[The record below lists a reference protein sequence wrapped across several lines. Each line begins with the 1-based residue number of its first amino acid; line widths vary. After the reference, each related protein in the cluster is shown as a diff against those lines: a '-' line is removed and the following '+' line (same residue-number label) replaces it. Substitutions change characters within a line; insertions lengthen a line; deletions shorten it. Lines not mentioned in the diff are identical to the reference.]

1 MYKKVELKNGF
12 VGMERDVAKL
22 WKEKAI
28 IHKNFNMNEG
38 KRYFTFYDGPPTANG
53 KPHVGH
59 IETRVMKDIIPRYK
73 VMKGYKV
80 IRKAGWDTHG
90 LPVELEIEKKL
101 GISGKEQIEEYGVEK
116 FVKQCKESV
125 FTYVQ
130 MWEEMT
136 NKVGYW
142 VDMENPYVTYHND
155 YIESVWWALKQM
167 WEKGLLYEGHK
178 VMPYCPRCGTA
189 LSSHEVAQGYKDV
202 KDLTCIAKFKVID
215 GQKIAGEEIPENSYI
230 LAWTTTPWTLPS
242 NLALCVNKSYMYAE
256 IKVDVSKDEEE
267 SKIETYILA
276 KDLISLVL
284 KDKKYEVVKEF
295 KGEDFLGI
303 KYEQLMPFA
312 KVEGKAFEV
321 IHGDYVTLTDGT
333 GIVHIAPA
341 YGEDDSFVAKQNGIA
356 FVNLVDKSGKFVPEV
371 EPWAGKFVRD
381 CNEDI
386 CKWLANENKLFSKE
400 KHLHSYPHCWRCD
413 TPLLYYPK
421 ESWFVAMS
429 KLRDELVANNNKVNW
444 YPDTIRTGRFGKFL
458 ENVID
463 WGISRDRYWGT
474 PLPVWTCEDEE
485 CGHKECIGSIKELKE
500 KAIDCPDDI
509 ELHKP
514 YIDSVH
520 LKCPKCGKEMK
531 RAKEVIDCWFD
542 SGSMPFAQWHY
553 PFENK
558 EMFDNN
564 FPAGFISEAVD
575 QTRGWFYT
583 LTAIGTALFERT
595 PFENCIVLGHVL
607 DEHGQK
613 MSKSKGNGVDPMTL
627 LDTVGADATRWH
639 FYTVSA
645 PWLPTRLGIN
655 NVQETQRGFLSTLWN
670 VYSFYVLYA
679 EIDKFNP
686 LKYTDYKVTNIMDKW
701 IISKLNTL
709 IKEVDEKLN
718 EYNITTA
725 ALQIEEFTDTLSNW
739 YVRRNRERFWSQE
752 LNDEKIG
759 AYVTLYKVLTN
770 LSKIIAPFVP
780 FMAEEIYQNLVVGL
794 DKTAPESVHL
804 CLWPEVEEKA
814 VDKKLEQEMDLA
826 YKIVKLGRSARNA
839 ANIKNRQPLSEMLI
853 SVNTLPEY
861 YAHIVKEELNVKKIE
876 LGAEMSDYVNFEIK
890 PNLPVLGKEYGKLI
904 PRIKEEIAKKNQM
917 ELATT
922 VKAGKVEYIEIDG
935 TEIGLDANNLLIT
948 MHGKEGFAF
957 SGEGEMGVVL
967 DTHIT
972 PELKEEGYVREILSK
987 VQNMRKD
994 SGFEVLDRINLYV
1007 AENEKLEE
1015 IIKKFEKNIQHDTL
1029 ADNIIY
1035 NESDKEYVD
1044 TNINGENLKIC
1055 VEVIK

>member
-1 MYKKVELKNGF
+1 MYKKVELKDGF
-12 VGMERDVAKL
+12 VGMEREVAKN
-22 WKEKAI
+22 WKEKDI
-28 IHKNFNMNEG
+28 IKKNFNMNEG

-101 GISGKEQIEEYGVEK
+101 GISGKEQIEDYGVEK
-116 FVKQCKESV
+116 FVKECKESV
-125 FTYVQ
+125 FTYVH

-202 KDLTCIAKFKVID
+202 KDLTCVAKFKLEE
-215 GQKIAGEEIPENSYI
+215 GQKIAGEEAKDTYI

-242 NLALCVNKSYMYAE
+242 NLALCVNKTYEYA
-256 IKVDVSKDEEE
+256 KVKANIGTDDEP
-267 SKIETYILA
+267 KYETYILA
-276 KDLISLVL
+276 KDLIESVL
-284 KDKKYEVVKEF
+284 KETPYEILSTF
-295 KGEDFLGI
+295 KGEDLLGL

-312 KVEGKAFEV
+312 KVEGKAFVV

-341 YGEDDSFVAKQNGIA
+341 YGEDDSLVSKQNGIA

-371 EPWAGKFVRD
+371 EPWAGRFVRD

-386 CKWLANENKLFSKE
+386 CKWLATENKLFSKE
-400 KHLHSYPHCWRCD
+400 KHVHSYPHCWRCD

-474 PLPVWTCEDEE
+474 PLPVWTCEDEN
-485 CGHKECIGSIKELKE
+485 CGHQECIGSIEELKQ
-500 KAIDCPDDI
+500 KAIECPEDI

-514 YIDSVH
+514 YIDNVH
-520 LKCPKCGKEMK
+520 LKCPKCGKTMN

-564 FPAGFISEAVD
+564 FPAGFISEAID

-583 LTAIGTALFERT
+583 LTAIGTALFGRT

-645 PWLPTRLGIN
+645 PWLPTRLGIK

-679 EIDKFNP
+679 EIDQFNP
-686 LKYTDYKVTNIMDKW
+686 LKYADFKPTNVMDKW

-709 IKEVDEKLN
+709 VKEVDEKLAN
-718 EYNITTA
+718 YDITNA
-725 ALQIEEFTDTLSNW
+725 ALIIESFTDELSNW
-739 YVRRNRERFWSQE
+739 YVRRNRERFWSTE
-752 LNDEKIG
+752 LNEEKIG
-759 AYVTLYKVLTN
+759 AYCTLYKVLTT
-770 LSKIIAPFVP
+770 LIKVAAPFVP
-780 FMAEEIYQNLVVGL
+780 FMTDEIYQNLVVGL
-794 DKTAPESVHL
+794 DKNAEESVHL
-804 CLWPEVEEKA
+804 CLWPEVDETAINKELEK
-814 VDKKLEQEMDLA
+814 EMDLA
-826 YKIVKLGRSARNA
+826 YKIVKLGRSARNS

-853 SVNTLPEY
+853 SVDTLPQY
-861 YAHIVKEELNVKKIE
+861 YEDIVKEELNVKQIE
-876 LGAEMSDYVNFEIK
+876 LGAEMSQYVNFEIK
-890 PNLPVLGKEYGKLI
+890 PNLPVLGKEYGRLI
-904 PRIKEEIAKKNQM
+904 PKIKQEIAKKNQM
-917 ELATT
+917 DLANT
-922 VKAGKVEYIEIDG
+922 VKNGGVEYIEIDE
-935 TEIGLDANNLLIT
+935 TQIALNSDNLLIT
-948 MHGKEGFAF
+948 MQGKDGFAF
-957 SGEGEMGVVL
+957 SGEGEIGVVL
-967 DTHIT
+967 DTHISE
-972 PELKEEGYVREILSK
+972 ELKKEGYVREILSK

-994 SGFEVLDRINLYV
+994 KGFEVLDKIKLYLSGNEMLESV
-1007 AENEKLEE
+1007 VKENEEL
-1015 IIKKFEKNIQHDTL
+1015 IKHDTL
-1029 ADNIIY
+1029 ALEIVY
-1035 NESDKEYVD
+1035 NAEKENMTK
-1044 TNINGENLKIC
+1044 TNINGEELDVD
-1055 VEVIK
+1055 VEVVK

>member
-12 VGMERDVAKL
+12 VGMEHEVAEG
-22 WKEKAI
+22 WKKKDI
-28 IHKNFNMNEG
+28 IKKNFAMNEG

-101 GISGKEQIEEYGVEK
+101 GISGKEQIEDYGVEK
-116 FVKQCKESV
+116 FVKECKDSV
-125 FTYVQ
+125 FTYVH

-202 KDLTCIAKFKVID
+202 KDLTCVAKFKVEPE
-215 GQKIAGEEIPENSYI
+215 QKILDEDIKENTYI

-242 NLALCVNKSYMYAE
+242 NLALCVNKSYEYAM
-256 IKVDVSKDEEE
+256 IKANVGTDEEPTYE
-267 SKIETYILA
+267 NYILA
-276 KDLISLVL
+276 KDLIETVL
-284 KDKKYEVVKEF
+284 KETPYEIIKTF
-295 KGEDFLGI
+295 KGTELLGI
-303 KYEQLMPFA
+303 KYERLMPFGT
-312 KVEGKAFEV
+312 VEGKAFEV

-341 YGEDDSFVAKQNGIA
+341 YGEDDSLVAKQNGIT
-356 FVNLVDKSGKFVPEV
+356 FVNLVDKEGKFVPEV

-381 CNEDI
+381 CNEGI
-386 CKWLANENKLFSKE
+386 CKWLEEENKLFSKE

-429 KLRDELVANNNKVNW
+429 KLRDNLLKNN
-444 YPDTIRTGRFGKFL
+444 DTINWMPETIKTGRFGKFL

-474 PLPVWTCEDEE
+474 PLPIWTCE
-485 CGHKECIGSIKELKE
+485 CGHQECIGSIAELKE
-500 KAIDCPDDI
+500 KGINVPEDI

-514 YIDSVH
+514 YIDDVH
-520 LKCPKCGKEMK
+520 LRCPHCGKEMT

-564 FPAGFISEAVD
+564 FPAGFISEAID

-583 LTAIGTALFERT
+583 LTAIGTAIFGRT

-607 DEHGQK
+607 DEKGQK
-613 MSKSKGNGVDPMTL
+613 MSKSKGNGVDPMIL
-627 LDTVGADATRWH
+627 LDQVGADATRWH

-645 PWLPTRLGIN
+645 PWLPTRLGLN

-686 LKYTDYKVTNIMDKW
+686 LEYKDFKTTNVMDKW

-709 IKEVDEKLN
+709 VKEVDEKL
-718 EYNITTA
+718 EKYDITSA
-725 ALQIEEFTDTLSNW
+725 ALQIEAFTDELSNW
-739 YVRRNRERFWSQE
+739 YVRRNRERFWMTE
-752 LNDEKIG
+752 LTEEKIG
-759 AYVTLYKVLTN
+759 AYVTLYKVLTT
-770 LSKIIAPFVP
+770 LIKVAAPFVP
-780 FMAEEIYQNLVVGL
+780 FMTDEIYQNLVVGL
-794 DKTAPESVHL
+794 DSKAPESVHL
-804 CLWPEVEEKA
+804 CLWPEVNENEI
-814 VDKKLEQEMDLA
+814 DKNLENEMDLA
-826 YKIVKLGRSARNA
+826 YKIVKLGRSARNS

-853 SVNTLPEY
+853 SIDTLPQY
-861 YAHIVKEELNVKKIE
+861 YEDIVKEELNVKSIE
-876 LGAEMSDYVNFEIK
+876 LGAEMSEYVNFEIK
-890 PNLPVLGKEYGKLI
+890 PNLPVLGKEYGRLI
-904 PRIKEEIAKKNQM
+904 PKIKQAISEKNQM
-917 ELATT
+917 DLANT
-922 VKAGKVEYIEIDG
+922 VKNGGVEYIEVDD
-935 TEIGLDANNLLIT
+935 TQIGLNSENLLIT
-948 MHGKEGFAF
+948 MQGKEGFAF
-957 SGEGEMGVVL
+957 SGEGEIGVVL

-972 PELKEEGYVREILSK
+972 QELKEEGYVREILSK

-994 SGFEVLDRINLYV
+994 KGFEVLDNINLYV
-1007 AENEKLEE
+1007 SGNETLEKVIKENEEL
-1015 IIKKFEKNIQHDTL
+1015 IKHDTL
-1029 ADNIIY
+1029 AVDIKY
-1035 NESDKEYVD
+1035 NETRESYVE
-1044 TNINGENLKIC
+1044 TNINGEKLNID
-1055 VEVIK
+1055 VEVD

>member
-1 MYKKVELKNGF
+1 MYKKVELKDGF
-12 VGMERDVAKL
+12 VGMEREVAKN
-22 WKEKAI
+22 WKEKDI
-28 IHKNFNMNEG
+28 IKKNFNMNEG

-101 GISGKEQIEEYGVEK
+101 GISGKEQIEDYGVEN
-116 FVKQCKESV
+116 FVKECKESV
-125 FTYVQ
+125 FTYVH

-202 KDLTCIAKFKVID
+202 KDLTCVAKFKVEE
-215 GQKIAGEEIPENSYI
+215 GQKIAGEEVKDTYI

-242 NLALCVNKSYMYAE
+242 NLALCVNKSYEYA
-256 IKVDVSKDEEE
+256 KVKANIGTDDEPQY
-267 SKIETYILA
+267 ETYILA
-276 KDLISLVL
+276 KDLIESVL
-284 KDKKYEVVKEF
+284 KETPYEILSTF
-295 KGEDFLGI
+295 KGEDLLGL

-312 KVEGKAFEV
+312 KVEGKAFVV

-341 YGEDDSFVAKQNGIA
+341 YGEDDSLVSKQNGIA

-371 EPWAGKFVRD
+371 EPWAGRFVRD

-386 CKWLANENKLFSKE
+386 CKWLATENKLFSKE
-400 KHLHSYPHCWRCD
+400 KHVHSYPHCWRCD

-474 PLPVWTCEDEE
+474 PLPVWTCEDEN
-485 CGHKECIGSIKELKE
+485 CGHQECIGSIEELKQ
-500 KAIDCPDDI
+500 KAIECPEDI

-514 YIDSVH
+514 YIDNVH
-520 LKCPKCGKEMK
+520 LKCPKCGKTMN

-553 PFENK
+553 PFENE
-558 EMFDNN
+558 EMFKNN
-564 FPAGFISEAVD
+564 FPAQYISEAID

-583 LTAIGTALFERT
+583 LTAIGTALFGRT

-645 PWLPTRLGIN
+645 PWLPTRLGIK

-679 EIDKFNP
+679 EIDQFNP
-686 LKYTDYKVTNIMDKW
+686 LKYADFKPTNVMDKW

-709 IKEVDEKLN
+709 VKEVDEKLAN
-718 EYNITTA
+718 YDITNA
-725 ALQIEEFTDTLSNW
+725 ALIIESFTDELSNW
-739 YVRRNRERFWSQE
+739 YVRRNRERFWSTE
-752 LNDEKIG
+752 LNEEKIG
-759 AYVTLYKVLTN
+759 AYCTLYKVLTT
-770 LSKIIAPFVP
+770 LIKVAAPFVP
-780 FMAEEIYQNLVVGL
+780 FMTDEIYQNLVVGL
-794 DKTAPESVHL
+794 DKNAEESVHL
-804 CLWPEVEEKA
+804 CLWPEVDETAINKELEK
-814 VDKKLEQEMDLA
+814 EMDLA
-826 YKIVKLGRSARNA
+826 YKIVKLGRSARNS

-853 SVNTLPEY
+853 SVDTLPQY
-861 YAHIVKEELNVKKIE
+861 YEDIVKEELNVKEIE
-876 LGAEMSDYVNFEIK
+876 LGAEMSQYVNFEIK
-890 PNLPVLGKEYGKLI
+890 PNLPVLGKEYGRLI
-904 PRIKEEIAKKNQM
+904 PRIKQEIAKKNQM
-917 ELATT
+917 DLANT
-922 VKAGKVEYIEIDG
+922 VKNGGVEYIEIDE
-935 TEIGLDANNLLIT
+935 TQIALNSDNLLIT
-948 MHGKEGFAF
+948 MQGKDGFAF
-957 SGEGEMGVVL
+957 SGEGEIGVVL
-967 DTHIT
+967 DTHISE
-972 PELKEEGYVREILSK
+972 ELRKEGYVREILSK

-994 SGFEVLDRINLYV
+994 KGFEVLDKIKLYLSGNEMLESV
-1007 AENEKLEE
+1007 VKENEEL
-1015 IIKKFEKNIQHDTL
+1015 IKHDTL
-1029 ADNIIY
+1029 ALEIVY
-1035 NESDKEYVD
+1035 NAEKENMTK
-1044 TNINGENLKIC
+1044 TNINGEELDVD
-1055 VEVIK
+1055 VEVVK